1 LAAIVA
7 RVVFTAAAKISPHP
21 GRGRTAGNGRKAQE
35 SAGEWKQYSSWKLP
49 DFFLVDSD
57 QLPDIRPH
65 HSPSPPTLNS
75 STSSNNTKVRLAR
88 NPVLSIQHP
97 KTSTPCQQKSSFHNP
112 KFNHPPPPISSSPP
126 TPRTSSIAPTTAA
139 IVIMKTLCLFYHFHD
154 IFLFN
159 CTNSLNE

>member
-1 LAAIVA
+1 MGIYSVRIRPPESLTWAQVEHPAPNNNTNIIVHQ
-7 RVVFTAAAKISPHP
+7 P
-21 GRGRTAGNGRKAQE
+21 
-35 SAGEWKQYSSWKLP
+35 SS
-49 DFFLVDSD
+49 
-57 QLPDIRPH
+57 IRPH

>member
-1 LAAIVA
+1 
-7 RVVFTAAAKISPHP
+7 
-21 GRGRTAGNGRKAQE
+21 
-35 SAGEWKQYSSWKLP
+35 
-49 DFFLVDSD
+49 
-57 QLPDIRPH
+57 IRPH

-139 IVIMKTLCLFYHFHD
+139 I
-154 IFLFN
+154 
-159 CTNSLNE
+159 